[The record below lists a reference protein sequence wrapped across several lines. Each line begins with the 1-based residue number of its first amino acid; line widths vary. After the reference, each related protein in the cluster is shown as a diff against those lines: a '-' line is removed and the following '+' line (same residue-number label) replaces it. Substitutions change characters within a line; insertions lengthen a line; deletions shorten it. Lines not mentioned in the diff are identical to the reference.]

1 MKGWVGAVEV
11 LSPRGPRAYVLRGL
25 LTDAECDYL
34 IRKAEPDLKRS
45 FTVDILT
52 GKHKTN
58 KARTSDDAVL
68 ARRADPTIAAI
79 EEKIARV
86 TMIPERNGEGLR
98 ILRYKQGQKFMP
110 HNDYFHDLNSSRAVF
125 GGQRAATVLMYL
137 ATPEEGG
144 ETVFPQARVP
154 PGLDSK
160 GFSRCAQGKLAVR
173 PRKGDALLFFSLLPD
188 GTRDP
193 TSMHGSCPVLKGLK
207 YSATRWMRAH
217 PHEGGPRRKA
227 PRKAPVVQ
235 SPAHE
240 ARLPTDGGDSCV
252 DAHEDCAF
260 WQENGQCEANPAY
273 MARHCA
279 GSCPT
284 CSKGG

>member
-1 MKGWVGAVEV
+1 
-11 LSPRGPRAYVLRGL
+11 VLRGL

-45 FTVDILT
+45 FTVDFST
-52 GKHKTN
+52 GRHKET
-58 KARTSDDAVL
+58 KVRTSDDTEF

-79 EEKIARV
+79 EEKVARV
-86 TMIPERNGEGLR
+86 TMIPERNGEGLH
-98 ILRYKQGQKFMP
+98 ILRYKESQKFMP
-110 HNDYFHDLNSSRAVF
+110 HFDYFHDLNSSRAVF

-144 ETVFPQARVP
+144 ETVFPQAQVP

-160 GFSRCAQGKLAVR
+160 GFSPCAQGKLAVR

-217 PHEGGPRRKA
+217 PHEGGPRRKS
-227 PRKAPVVQ
+227 PGKAPVVQ

-240 ARLPTDGGDSCV
+240 ARLPSDGIDGCV
-252 DAHEDCAF
+252 DTHEDCAF

-273 MARHCA
+273 MTRHCA
-279 GSCPT
+279 GSCKA
-284 CSKGG
+284 CLKKGEGG

>member
-1 MKGWVGAVEV
+1 
-11 LSPRGPRAYVLRGL
+11 
-25 LTDAECDYL
+25 
-34 IRKAEPDLKRS
+34 
-45 FTVDILT
+45 
-52 GKHKTN
+52 
-58 KARTSDDAVL
+58 
-68 ARRADPTIAAI
+68 
-79 EEKIARV
+79 
-86 TMIPERNGEGLR
+86 MIPERNGEGLR
-98 ILRYKQGQKFMP
+98 ILRYKEGQKFMP
-110 HNDYFHDLNSSRAVF
+110 HNDYFHDLNSSRAAF

-160 GFSRCAQGKLAVR
+160 GFSRCARGKLAVR

-188 GTRDP
+188 GTWDP

-217 PHEGGPRRKA
+217 PYEGGPRRKA
-227 PRKAPVVQ
+227 PSKAPVVQ

-240 ARLPTDGGDSCV
+240 ARLPSDGGDSCV

-279 GSCPT
+279 GSCQT
-284 CSKGG
+284 CAGGRGLRPAAGSQPRCAIWRDNACVRTCIHVHVHRTGSLPWRVGMRASMHASPEPPLQKLL